1 MSCYLHDSSARFA
14 KIATLFEGLPNG
26 PDEED
31 DDDKSTITLSETMTQ
46 GSVVGDQDG
55 RRDLS
60 TSKDEQVSKDSGN
73 LKNELPFVKD
83 RLRAWDL
90 VFADMNADR

>member
-1 MSCYLHDSSARFA
+1 
-14 KIATLFEGLPNG
+14 
-26 PDEED
+26 
-31 DDDKSTITLSETMTQ
+31 MTQ

>member
-1 MSCYLHDSSARFA
+1 
-14 KIATLFEGLPNG
+14 
-26 PDEED
+26 
-31 DDDKSTITLSETMTQ
+31 MTQ

-90 VFADMNADR
+90 VFADMNADRWTNDFEQQNELWVVTFSSY